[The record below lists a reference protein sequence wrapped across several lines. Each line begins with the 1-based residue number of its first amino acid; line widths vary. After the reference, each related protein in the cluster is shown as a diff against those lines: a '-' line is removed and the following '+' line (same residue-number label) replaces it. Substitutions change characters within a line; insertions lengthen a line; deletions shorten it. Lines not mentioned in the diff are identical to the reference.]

1 MEALN
6 PRRMRVMAAP
16 RKYPE
21 ELRERAIRMAVDAR
35 RDPVTRPGALQRVGE
50 QLGIN
55 PETLRGWVTQAE
67 IDAGERA
74 GTTTSDAT
82 RLLELE
88 RRSNAILRSA
98 ATFFAAELD
107 RPQR

>member
-1 MEALN
+1 
-6 PRRMRVMAAP
+6 MAAP

-21 ELRERAIRMAVDAR
+21 ELRERAVRMAVDAR

-55 PETLRGWVTQAE
+55 PETLRGWVSQAE
-67 IDAGERA
+67 VDAGDRP
-74 GTTTSDAT
+74 GTTTSDAQ
-82 RLLELE
+82 RLVELE
-88 RRSNAILRSA
+88 RENRELRRSNAILRSA
-98 ATFFAAELD
+98 SAFFAAELD